1 MGRTAELLR
10 MLDDRAVLP
19 GALHMNHEQIG
30 GDGAPAPGKAEGG
43 EEAKRAHERKQPCLA

>member
-1 MGRTAELLR
+1 